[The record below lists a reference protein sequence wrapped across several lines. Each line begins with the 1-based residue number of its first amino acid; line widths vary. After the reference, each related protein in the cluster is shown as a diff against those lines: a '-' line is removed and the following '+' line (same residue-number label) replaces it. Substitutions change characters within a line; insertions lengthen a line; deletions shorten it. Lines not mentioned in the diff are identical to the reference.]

1 MYWKFTPWVKFY
13 LGLSLH
19 IFVWKMRATPG
30 ACIKL
35 GWLARR
41 PLCYK
46 VNLRASREAQRL
58 LRHKVNLLS
67 CVARRPKCAR
77 VNLPSSCSS
86 AAAVIPQRK
95 STEMWSSAAPFHH
108 DWWYFRLWTN
118 EHFSSML
125 FIRNFDQ
132 PKVAPLKPLKSIHS
146 TKLLETLLRSTQREY
161 SSKPLKHG
169 IVKRILVI
177 KR

>member
-1 MYWKFTPWVKFY
+1 MNWKFTPWVKFY

-30 ACIKL
+30 AYIKL

-108 DWWYFRLWTN
+108 DLWSFRHWTN

-125 FIRNFDQ
+125 FIRNCDQ

-161 SSKPLKHG
+161 SLKPLKHG
-169 IVKRILVI
+169 IVKRILVF

>member
-1 MYWKFTPWVKFY
+1 MCWIFVKCTY
-13 LGLSLH
+13 LRLCWRSTIDLCLMNLPKRSSFKRVLKVYTLSK
-19 IFVWKMRATPG
+19 IFVWKMRATTAG

-108 DWWYFRLWTN
+108 EWWYFRLWTN

-132 PKVAPLKPLKSIHS
+132 PKVAPLKPLK
-146 TKLLETLLRSTQREY
+146 
-161 SSKPLKHG
+161 
-169 IVKRILVI
+169 
-177 KR
+177 